1 MARIDKFIWAVRI
14 FKSRSLASDQ
24 VKTNKVLVNN
34 EVVKS
39 SKAVKVGD
47 VVSIKRNGALFSYK
61 VLELLEK
68 RVGPKLVETYIRD
81 ITPIEEV
88 EKYKTYQIAQ
98 QEYRQNG
105 LGKPTTKDRRQIS
118 KFFNDGTDD

>member
-1 MARIDKFIWAVRI
+1 MARIDKFIWAVRL
-14 FKSRSLASDQ
+14 FKTRSLAANQ
-24 VKTNKVLVNN
+24 VKANKVLVNR

-39 SKAVKVGD
+39 AKSVKVGD
-47 VVSIKRNGALFSYK
+47 VVSIKKNGALFSYK

-81 ITPIEEV
+81 ITPIEEI
-88 EKYKTYQIAQ
+88 EKYKIYQMAQ

-105 LGKPTTKDRRQIS
+105 LGKPTTKDRRKLS
-118 KFFNDGTDD
+118 KFFKDGDRD